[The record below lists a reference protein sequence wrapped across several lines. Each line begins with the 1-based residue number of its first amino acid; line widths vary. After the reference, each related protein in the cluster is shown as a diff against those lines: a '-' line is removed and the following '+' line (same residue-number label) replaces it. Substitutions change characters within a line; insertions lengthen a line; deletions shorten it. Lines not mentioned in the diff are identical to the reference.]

1 MWKFTASLVL
11 KNKIAF
17 IVLLLLITS
26 FMVYKTSQIKLSY
39 DFARVLPIDDPTY
52 EDYVA
57 FKNRFGED
65 GNVMV
70 IGFQD
75 TRLFN
80 KELFNDWSKLN
91 KTVKGING
99 IKDVL
104 SISSLYNLYRNDSV
118 RKFDFK
124 PISPK
129 SDYTQVELDTIK
141 SLIYS
146 LPFYEGL
153 VYNKESHA
161 TLMAITF
168 NSKVLNSVD
177 RIQIVKDILVIT
189 EQFANDHQVK
199 FHYSGMPYIRSYV
212 MKRVSGEMTLFMAL
226 AVLVTAII
234 LWIFFKSLSSV
245 LFSLLISAIGVVW
258 SLGVMQLFGYK
269 ITILSG
275 LIPPLIIVIGIPN
288 CVFFINKYHSEY
300 IIHQNKIKALTRMVI
315 TMGGT
320 LFLANV
326 TTAIGFGVLYY
337 TNSPM
342 LVEFGVVA
350 ALGVMLTFFVSLI
363 GVPIVLSY
371 LPPPKEKHTDHLQAK
386 RINKLLKKVD
396 YWVQYKR
403 PTIYTTVVII
413 TIIGFWGMTQLNVLG
428 FVVDDLPKN
437 DPVYEDLHF
446 FEKNFNGVLPF
457 EISIDSK
464 KDGGILANNA
474 ATLYKINRLQKVF
487 ASHSEFSKPISIA
500 EGVKFSYQA
509 YRGGNSKYYKIP
521 GATDLQ
527 ALSEY
532 SGTLAGQGNKLQF
545 FIDSAKR
552 YTRISFQMADIGS
565 KRIKDLVQELKPRID
580 SIFPASEYDVVLTG
594 HSLVF
599 LKSNDYLLKNLYE
612 SLTIEIILETLV
624 ALLLFRS
631 LRIIILSKLPVL
643 IPLIITAGIM
653 GFLNI
658 NFKPSTILIFS
669 IAFGISSDGTIY
681 FLTRYRQE
689 LKIHGRSVAQAISV
703 TIRETGLSMIYTN
716 IILFSGFAIFAA
728 SSFGGT
734 VAMGIL
740 VSLTLLIAM
749 CTNLVLLPCILLSID
764 KRISRKTV
772 IEEPI
777 IDLQTDGTG
786 GPTEQDSDMEKSSSD
801 KKARKI
807 AE

>member
-1 MWKFTASLVL
+1 MWKYTASLIL
-11 KNKIAF
+11 KNKVIFIA
-17 IVLLLLITS
+17 VLALITS
-26 FMVYKTSQIKLSY
+26 FMVYQTSHITLSY

-52 EDYVA
+52 ADYIQ
-57 FKNRFGED
+57 FKKRFGED

-70 IGFQD
+70 IGFQ
-75 TRLFN
+75 TENLFD
-80 KELFNDWSKLN
+80 KGVFNDWSALN
-91 KTVKGING
+91 KQVKSITG

-104 SISSLYNLYRNDSV
+104 SISNLYNIYRNDSAA
-118 RKFDFK
+118 KFDFK
-124 PISPK
+124 PISPGI
-129 SDYTQVELDTIK
+129 SYSQPELDSIK
-141 SLIYS
+141 KLIYS

-153 VYNKESHA
+153 VYNKGSNA

-177 RIQIVKDILVIT
+177 RIQIVKDILTIT
-189 EQFANDHQVK
+189 EQYAQRHDVK
-199 FHYSGMPYIRSYV
+199 LHYSGMPYIRSYV

-234 LWIFFKSLSSV
+234 LWLFFKSLSSV
-245 LFSLLISAIGVVW
+245 LFSLLISAVGVVW
-258 SLGVMQLFGYK
+258 TLGVMQLFGYK

-315 TMGGT
+315 TMGPT

-350 ALGVMLTFFVSLI
+350 AIGVMLTFLVSLI

-371 LPPPKEKHTDHLQAK
+371 LPVPKEKHTEHLQAK
-386 RINKLLKKVD
+386 RINKLLKRVD
-396 YWVQYKR
+396 DWAQHKR
-403 PTIYTTVVII
+403 PAVYTVVII
-413 TIIGFWGMTQLNVLG
+413 ITLIGFWGMMQLNVLG
-428 FVVDDLPKN
+428 YVVDDLPKN

-464 KDGGILANNA
+464 KDGGILSNNA
-474 ATLYKINRLQKVF
+474 AALYKINRLQKIV
-487 ASHSEFSKPISIA
+487 ATHPEFSKPISIA
-500 EGVKFSYQA
+500 EGVKFSYQS
-509 YRGGNSKYYKIP
+509 YRGGNPKYYKIP
-521 GATDLQ
+521 GAADLKT
-527 ALSEY
+527 LSEY
-532 SGTLAGQGNKLQF
+532 SGTLSGQGNKLQF
-545 FIDSAKR
+545 FIDSSKR

-565 KRIKDLVQELKPRID
+565 IKIKALVQELKPQID
-580 SIFPASEYDVVLTG
+580 SIFPPAEYNVVLTG

-643 IPLIITAGIM
+643 IPLVITAGIM
-653 GFLNI
+653 GFLHI

-689 LKIHGRSVAQAISV
+689 LKTKGRSVAQAISI
-703 TIRETGLSMIYTN
+703 TIKETGLSMIYTN
-716 IILFSGFAIFAA
+716 SILFSGFAIFAA

-734 VAMGIL
+734 VAMGVL

-749 CTNLVLLPCILLSID
+749 CTNLVLLPSILLSID
-764 KRISRKTV
+764 KHINRKKLLE
-772 IEEPI
+772 EEPF
-777 IDLQTDGTG
+777 IDMQLDS
-786 GPTEQDSDMEKSSSD
+786 TEAPD
-801 KKARKI
+801 KAQLP
-807 AE
+807 

>member
-1 MWKFTASLVL
+1 MWKYTASLIL

-17 IVLLLLITS
+17 IGILALITS
-26 FMVYKTSQIKLSY
+26 FMVYQTSHITLSY
-39 DFARVLPIDDPTY
+39 DFARVLPTDDPTY
-52 EDYVA
+52 ADYLQ
-57 FKNRFGED
+57 FKKRFGED

-70 IGFQD
+70 IGFQKD
-75 TRLFN
+75 NLFE
-80 KELFNDWSKLN
+80 KGLFNDWSELN
-91 KTVKGING
+91 KKVKSITG
-99 IKDVL
+99 IKDVM
-104 SISSLYNLYRNDSV
+104 SISNLYNIYRNDSAG
-118 RKFDFK
+118 KFDFK
-124 PISPK
+124 PISPGINY
-129 SDYTQVELDTIK
+129 SQPELDTIK
-141 SLIYS
+141 KIIYS

-153 VYNKESHA
+153 VYNKESNA

-177 RIQIVKDILVIT
+177 RIQIVKDILTIT
-189 EQFANDHQVK
+189 EQFAQRQDVK
-199 FHYSGMPYIRSYV
+199 LHYSGMPYIRSYV

-234 LWIFFKSLSSV
+234 LWLFFKSLSSV
-245 LFSLLISAIGVVW
+245 LFSLLISAVGVVW
-258 SLGVMQLFGYK
+258 TLGIMQLFGYK

-315 TMGGT
+315 TMGPT

-350 ALGVMLTFFVSLI
+350 AIGVMLTFLVSLI
-363 GVPIVLSY
+363 GVPIILSY
-371 LPPPKEKHTDHLQAK
+371 LPVPKEKHTEHLQAK
-386 RINKLLKKVD
+386 RINRLLKRVD
-396 YWVQYKR
+396 YWAQYKR
-403 PTIYTTVVII
+403 PAIYTVVVII
-413 TIIGFWGMTQLNVLG
+413 TLVGFWGMTQLNVLG
-428 FVVDDLPKN
+428 YVVDDLPKN
-437 DPVYEDLHF
+437 DPVYEDLRF

-457 EISIDSK
+457 EISIDTK
-464 KDGGILANNA
+464 KDGGILSNNA
-474 ATLYKINRLQKVF
+474 AALYKINRLQKVF
-487 ASHSEFSKPISIA
+487 ATHPEFSKPISIA
-500 EGVKFSYQA
+500 EGVKFSYQS
-509 YRGGNSKYYKIP
+509 YRGGNPKYYKVP
-521 GATDLQ
+521 GATDLKT
-527 ALSEY
+527 LSEY
-532 SGTLAGQGNKLQF
+532 SGTLSGQGNKLQF
-545 FIDSAKR
+545 FIDSNKR
-552 YTRISFQMADIGS
+552 YTRVSFQMADIGS
-565 KRIKDLVQELKPRID
+565 IKIKALVQKLKPQID
-580 SIFPASEYDVVLTG
+580 SIFPPADYNVVLTG

-643 IPLIITAGIM
+643 IPLVITAGIM
-653 GFLNI
+653 GFMHI

-689 LKIHGRSVAQAISV
+689 LKTKGRSVAEAISI

-716 IILFSGFAIFAA
+716 SILFSGFAIFAA

-734 VAMGIL
+734 VAMGVL

-749 CTNLVLLPCILLSID
+749 CTNLVLLPSILLSID
-764 KRISRKTV
+764 KRISRKKML
-772 IEEPI
+772 EEPF
-777 IDLQTDGTG
+777 IDMQS
-786 GPTEQDSDMEKSSSD
+786 DS
-801 KKARKI
+801 
-807 AE
+807 AETPPNKVQIP

>member
-1 MWKFTASLVL
+1 MWKYTAGLIL
-11 KNKIAF
+11 KNKILF
-17 IVLLLLITS
+17 ITLLALITS
-26 FMVYKTSQIKLSY
+26 FMVYQTSHITLSY

-52 EDYVA
+52 VDYVQ
-57 FKNRFGED
+57 FKKRFGED

-70 IGFQD
+70 IGFQKGN
-75 TRLFN
+75 LFE
-80 KELFNDWSKLN
+80 KELFNDWSALN
-91 KTVKGING
+91 KQVKSITG

-104 SISSLYNLYRNDSV
+104 SISSLYNIYRNDSAN
-118 RKFDFK
+118 KFDFK
-124 PISPK
+124 PISPPI
-129 SDYTQVELDTIK
+129 SYSQTELDSIK
-141 SLIYS
+141 KLIYS

-153 VYNKESHA
+153 VYNKESNA
-161 TLMAITF
+161 TVMAITF

-177 RIQIVKDILVIT
+177 RIQIVKDILAIT
-189 EQFANDHQVK
+189 EQFAQKHGVK
-199 FHYSGMPYIRSYV
+199 LHYSGMPYIRSYV

-234 LWIFFKSLSSV
+234 LWLFFKSFSSV

-258 SLGVMQLFGYK
+258 TLGVMQLFGYK

-300 IIHQNKIKALTRMVI
+300 IIHQNKIKALTRMI
-315 TMGGT
+315 IAMGPT
-320 LFLANV
+320 LFLANL

-350 ALGVMLTFFVSLI
+350 AIGVMLTFLVSVI
-363 GVPIVLSY
+363 GVPIILNN
-371 LPPPKEKHTDHLQAK
+371 LPVPKEKHTEHLQAK

-396 YWVQYKR
+396 YWSQHRR
-403 PTIYTTVVII
+403 PAIYTVVVII
-413 TIIGFWGMTQLNVLG
+413 TLIGFLGMTKLNVLG
-428 FVVDDLPKN
+428 YVVDDLPKN
-437 DPVYEDLHF
+437 DPVYEDLRF
-446 FEKNFNGVLPF
+446 FEKNFHGVLPF

-464 KDGGILANNA
+464 KDGGILSNNA
-474 ATLYKINRLQKVF
+474 AALYKINRLQKIF
-487 ASHSEFSKPISIA
+487 ATHPEFSKPISIA
-500 EGVKFSYQA
+500 EGVKFSYQS
-509 YRGGNSKYYKIP
+509 YRGGNPKYYKIP
-521 GATDLQ
+521 GATDLKT
-527 ALSEY
+527 LSEY
-532 SGTLAGQGNKLQF
+532 SGTLSGQGNKLQF

-552 YTRISFQMADIGS
+552 YTRVSFQMADIGS
-565 KRIKDLVQELKPRID
+565 IRIKALVQELKPQID
-580 SIFPASEYDVVLTG
+580 SIFPPAEYNVVLTG

-643 IPLIITAGIM
+643 IPLVITAGIM
-653 GFLNI
+653 GFMHI

-689 LKIHGRSVAQAISV
+689 LKTKGRSVAQAISI

-716 IILFSGFAIFAA
+716 SILFSGFAIFAA

-734 VAMGIL
+734 VAMGVL

-749 CTNLVLLPCILLSID
+749 CTNLILLPSILLSID
-764 KRISRKTV
+764 KRISRKTML
-772 IEEPI
+772 EKPI
-777 IDLQTDGTG
+777 IDLQPDPSESPTDHVHH
-786 GPTEQDSDMEKSSSD
+786 Q
-801 KKARKI
+801 
-807 AE
+807 

>member
-1 MWKFTASLVL
+1 MWKFAANLIL

-17 IVLLLLITS
+17 IVLLALITS
-26 FMVYKTSQIKLSY
+26 FMVYETCKITLSY
-39 DFARVLPIDDPTY
+39 DFARVLPTDDPTY
-52 EDYVA
+52 DEYVK
-57 FKNRFGED
+57 FKKRFGED

-75 TRLFN
+75 TRLFSQDV
-80 KELFNDWSKLN
+80 FNDWSNLN
-91 KTVKGING
+91 KEVKSING

-104 SISSLYNLYRNDSV
+104 SISSLYNLYKNDSAN
-118 RKFDFK
+118 KFDFK

-129 SDYTQVELDTIK
+129 SNYTQSELDSIK
-141 SLIYS
+141 SLIYT

-153 VYNKESHA
+153 VYNKETHA
-161 TLMAITF
+161 TVMAITF

-177 RIQIVKDILVIT
+177 RIQIVKDILIIT
-189 EQFANDHQVK
+189 EKFGQNHQLK
-199 FHYSGMPYIRSYV
+199 LHYSGMPYIRSYV
-212 MKRVSGEMTLFMAL
+212 MKRVSGEMGLFMAL
-226 AVLVTAII
+226 AVLVTAVI
-234 LWIFFKSLSSV
+234 LWIFFKSFSSV
-245 LFSLLISAIGVVW
+245 LFSLLISAVGVLW
-258 SLGVMQLFGYK
+258 SLGIMQLFGYK

-300 IIHQNKIKALTRMVI
+300 VIHKNKIKALTRMI
-315 TMGGT
+315 LTMGVT

-350 ALGVMLTFFVSLI
+350 AIGVMVTFLVSLI
-363 GVPIVLSY
+363 GVPIILSY
-371 LPPPKEKHTDHLQAK
+371 LPPPKEKQTEHLQAK
-386 RINKLLKKVD
+386 RINKLLKKID
-396 YWVQYKR
+396 HWVQFKR
-403 PTIYTTVVII
+403 PAIYTTVVVI

-428 FVVDDLPKN
+428 YVVDDLPKK

-464 KDGGILANNA
+464 KDGGILANNGA
-474 ATLYKINRLQKVF
+474 ALYKINRLQKLF
-487 ASHSEFSKPISIA
+487 AAYPEFSKPLSIA

-509 YRGGNSKYYKIP
+509 YRGGNSKYYKVP
-521 GATDLQ
+521 GATDLK

-532 SGTLAGQGNKLQF
+532 AGTLSGQGNKLQF
-545 FIDSAKR
+545 FIDSSKR
-552 YTRISFQMADIGS
+552 YTRVSFQMADIGS
-565 KRIKDLVQELKPRID
+565 KRIKTLVNELKPRID
-580 SIFPASEYDVVLTG
+580 SIFSPSEYNLVLTG

-612 SLTIEIILETLV
+612 SLTLEIILETLV
-624 ALLLFRS
+624 CLLLFRS
-631 LRIIILSKLPVL
+631 LRIIILSKIPVL
-643 IPLIITAGIM
+643 IPLVITAGIM
-653 GFLNI
+653 GFMDI

-689 LKIHGRSVAQAISV
+689 LRIQGRSVAQAISI

-716 IILFSGFAIFAA
+716 SILFSGFAIFAA

-734 VAMGIL
+734 VSMGIL
-740 VSLTLLIAM
+740 VSLTLLVAM
-749 CTNLVLLPCILLSID
+749 CSNIVLLPCILLSID
-764 KRISRKTV
+764 KQISRKAI

-777 IDLQTDGTG
+777 IEL
-786 GPTEQDSDMEKSSSD
+786 PPEE
-801 KKARKI
+801 
-807 AE
+807 E

>member
-1 MWKFTASLVL
+1 MWKFAANLIL
-11 KNKIAF
+11 KNKIVF
-17 IVLLLLITS
+17 IVILTLITS
-26 FMVYKTSQIKLSY
+26 FMVYETCKITLSY
-39 DFARVLPIDDPTY
+39 DFARVLPTDDPTY
-52 EDYVA
+52 DEYVK
-57 FKNRFGED
+57 FKKRFGED

-75 TRLFN
+75 TRLFSQDV
-80 KELFNDWSKLN
+80 FNDWSNLN
-91 KTVKGING
+91 REVKNIKG

-104 SISSLYNLYRNDSV
+104 SISSLYNLYKNDSAN
-118 RKFDFK
+118 KFDFK

-129 SDYTQVELDTIK
+129 PNYTQAELDSIK
-141 SLIYS
+141 SLIYT

-153 VYNKESHA
+153 VYNKETNA
-161 TLMAITF
+161 TVMAITF

-177 RIQIVKDILVIT
+177 RIQIVKDILIIT
-189 EQFANDHQVK
+189 EKFGQNHQLK
-199 FHYSGMPYIRSYV
+199 LHYSGMPYIRSYV
-212 MKRVSGEMTLFMAL
+212 MKRVSGEMGLFLAL

-234 LWIFFKSLSSV
+234 LWIFFKSVSSV
-245 LFSLLISAIGVVW
+245 LFSLIISAIGVVW
-258 SLGVMQLFGYK
+258 SLGIMQLFGYK

-300 IIHQNKIKALTRMVI
+300 LIHTNKMKALSRMI
-315 TMGGT
+315 RTMGVT

-350 ALGVMLTFFVSLI
+350 AIGVMLTFLVSLI
-363 GVPIVLSY
+363 GVPIILSY
-371 LPPPKEKHTDHLQAK
+371 LPPPKEKHTEHLQAK
-386 RINKLLKKVD
+386 RINKLLKKID
-396 YWVQYKR
+396 HWVQFKR
-403 PTIYTTVVII
+403 PVIYTTVVII

-428 FVVDDLPKN
+428 YVVDDLPKK

-464 KDGGILANNA
+464 KDGGILAENGA
-474 ATLYKINRLQKVF
+474 ALYKINRLQKIF
-487 ASHSEFSKPISIA
+487 ATYPEFSKPLSIA

-509 YRGGNSKYYKIP
+509 YRGGNPKYYKVP
-521 GATDLQ
+521 GATDLK
-527 ALSEY
+527 ALSDY
-532 SGTLAGQGNKLQF
+532 SGTLSGQGNKLQF
-545 FIDSAKR
+545 FIDSSKR
-552 YTRISFQMADIGS
+552 YTRVSFQMADVGS
-565 KRIKDLVQELKPRID
+565 IRIKELVKELKPRID
-580 SIFPASEYDVVLTG
+580 SIFPASEYNLVLTG

-612 SLTIEIILETLV
+612 SLTLEIILETLV
-624 ALLLFRS
+624 CLLLFRS
-631 LRIIILSKLPVL
+631 IRIIILSKIPVL
-643 IPLIITAGIM
+643 IPLVITAGIM
-653 GFLNI
+653 GFMNI

-689 LKIHGRSVAQAISV
+689 LRIKGRSVAQAISI

-716 IILFSGFAIFAA
+716 SILFSGFAIFAA

-734 VAMGIL
+734 VAMGVL
-740 VSLTLLIAM
+740 VSLTLLVAM
-749 CTNLVLLPCILLSID
+749 CSNLVLLPCILLSID
-764 KRISRKTV
+764 KRISRKAI

-777 IDLQTDGTG
+777 IDMPPQEELADQ
-786 GPTEQDSDMEKSSSD
+786 
-801 KKARKI
+801 
-807 AE
+807 

>member
-1 MWKFTASLVL
+1 MWKYTASLVL

-17 IVLLLLITS
+17 IAILALITS
-26 FMVYKTSQIKLSY
+26 FMVYQSSHITLSY
-39 DFARVLPIDDPTY
+39 DFARVLPTDDPTY
-52 EDYVA
+52 ADYMQ
-57 FKNRFGED
+57 FKKRFGED

-70 IGFQD
+70 IGFQKEN
-75 TRLFN
+75 LFDQG
-80 KELFNDWSKLN
+80 LFNDWSALN
-91 KTVKGING
+91 KQVKSITG

-104 SISSLYNLYRNDSV
+104 SISNLYNIYRNDSAG
-118 RKFDFK
+118 KFDFK

-129 SDYTQVELDTIK
+129 TSYSQSELDTIK
-141 SLIYS
+141 KLIYS

-153 VYNKESHA
+153 VYNKESNA

-177 RIQIVKDILVIT
+177 RIQIVKDILLIT
-189 EQFANDHQVK
+189 EKFSQQHDVK
-199 FHYSGMPYIRSYV
+199 LHYSGMPYIRSYV

-234 LWIFFKSLSSV
+234 LWLFFKSFSSV
-245 LFSLLISAIGVVW
+245 LFSLVISAVGVVW
-258 SLGVMQLFGYK
+258 TLGIMQLFGYK

-300 IIHQNKIKALTRMVI
+300 IIHQNKIKALTRMII
-315 TMGGT
+315 TMGPT

-350 ALGVMLTFFVSLI
+350 AIGVMLTFLVSLI
-363 GVPIVLSY
+363 GVPIILSN
-371 LPPPKEKHTDHLQAK
+371 LPVPKEKHTEHLQAK
-386 RINKLLKKVD
+386 RINRLLKKVD
-396 YWVQYKR
+396 YWAQHKR
-403 PTIYTTVVII
+403 PAVYTIVVII
-413 TIIGFWGMTQLNVLG
+413 TLIGFWGMTQLNVLG
-428 FVVDDLPKN
+428 YVVDDLPKN
-437 DPVYEDLHF
+437 DPVYEDLRF

-464 KDGGILANNA
+464 KDGGILSNNA
-474 ATLYKINRLQKVF
+474 AALYKINRLQKIV
-487 ASHSEFSKPISIA
+487 ATHAEFSKPISIA
-500 EGVKFSYQA
+500 EGIKFTYQS
-509 YRGGNSKYYKIP
+509 YRGGNPKYYKIP
-521 GATDLQ
+521 GAADLKT
-527 ALSEY
+527 LSEY
-532 SGTLAGQGNKLQF
+532 SGTLTGQGNKLQF
-545 FIDSAKR
+545 FIDSSKR
-552 YTRISFQMADIGS
+552 YTRVSFQMADIGS
-565 KRIKDLVQELKPRID
+565 IKIKALVQELKPQID
-580 SIFPASEYDVVLTG
+580 SIFPPAEYNVILTG

-643 IPLIITAGIM
+643 IPLVITAGIM
-653 GFLNI
+653 GFMHI

-689 LKIHGRSVAQAISV
+689 LKTKGRTVAQAISI

-716 IILFSGFAIFAA
+716 SILFSGFAIFAA

-734 VAMGIL
+734 VAMGVL

-749 CTNLVLLPCILLSID
+749 CTNLILLPSILLSID
-764 KRISRKTV
+764 KRISKKQML
-772 IEEPI
+772 EEPI
-777 IDLQTDGTG
+777 IDIQADS
-786 GPTEQDSDMEKSSSD
+786 TEISPDTVRSP
-801 KKARKI
+801 
-807 AE
+807 